1 MDFILLFLVAYGIT
15 FGLMNRKLPGFSEWL
30 IAKPLRVEGEGDERT
45 TFFGRMLVCP
55 YCTGFHAGWLAWLFV
70 RLPAYS
76 ARAFSFERVTY
87 ALAEWI
93 ACAFA
98 AAAASYL
105 LDTAAQWLEDTGG
118 AAIRASSDE

>member
-30 IAKPLRVEGEGDERT
+30 IAKPWRVEGEGDERT

-55 YCTGFHAGWLAWLFV
+55 YCTGFHAGWLAWLLV
-70 RLPAYS
+70 RFAAHASHTFSLE
-76 ARAFSFERVTY
+76 RAAT
-87 ALAEWI
+87 AGAEWI
-93 ACAFA
+93 GCAFA